1 MLIELI
7 GLVGQTYIAVC
18 ECSGDEEDLL
28 ITETGL
34 LCCACGVEQSHYT
47 D

>member
-7 GLVGQTYIAVC
+7 GTVGETYIAVC
-18 ECSGDEEDLL
+18 DCSGDEEDLL

-34 LCCACGVEQSHYT
+34 LCPACQTEQPHYN
-47 D
+47 

>member
-7 GLVGQTYIAVC
+7 GKVGEYTFDVC

-34 LCCACGVEQSHYT
+34 KCCACGVEQPHYN
-47 D
+47 